1 MEAPQHPA
9 RPFILEERYDRLR
22 REEFIGEIERTPA
35 RLREAISG
43 LSGAQLDTR
52 YRNWTIRQI
61 AHHIADS
68 HINSYVRFRLALTE
82 DRPTIKPYEEGQWVM
97 LEDARTGDPKPLVD
111 APRRPPCTL
120 GRIAALDVR

>member
-82 DRPTIKPYEEGQWVM
+82 
-97 LEDARTGDPKPLVD
+97 
-111 APRRPPCTL
+111 APPPSNLTRKAN
-120 GRIAALDVR
+120 G